1 VEVAK
6 LREEFERV
14 VREGTKVRE
23 ELEAERRRVWGL
35 EKEIREL
42 K

>member
-1 VEVAK
+1 VTK

-14 VREGTKVRE
+14 VMEGTKVRE